1 MKYPGAVQDPDGAW
15 ISDAEVAETT
25 YTAFE
30 SSKHR
35 VAARL
40 IVRSIKDA
48 KYPDALFPVW
58 RYHPFF
64 TNNDEPVDVAD
75 ITHRKHAIISGS
87 VCDLIDGPLAH
98 IPSGKFG
105 AIVPGMSARRSL
117 TNCCAPQAPLP
128 AVAPGFA
135 VRRCGVGLS
144 RYPPVWLGPPA
155 PRSCICLQVA
165 TGQSPLSDCGRV
177 HSPPPEPSGT
187 NRNHDQ
193 ESQ

>member
-15 ISDAEVAETT
+15 ISDGEVAETT
-25 YTAFE
+25 YIAFE

-75 ITHRKHAIISGS
+75 ITHRKHVIISGS
-87 VCDLIDGPLAH
+87 VC
-98 IPSGKFG
+98 
-105 AIVPGMSARRSL
+105 
-117 TNCCAPQAPLP
+117 
-128 AVAPGFA
+128 
-135 VRRCGVGLS
+135 
-144 RYPPVWLGPPA
+144 
-155 PRSCICLQVA
+155 
-165 TGQSPLSDCGRV
+165 
-177 HSPPPEPSGT
+177 
-187 NRNHDQ
+187 
-193 ESQ
+193 